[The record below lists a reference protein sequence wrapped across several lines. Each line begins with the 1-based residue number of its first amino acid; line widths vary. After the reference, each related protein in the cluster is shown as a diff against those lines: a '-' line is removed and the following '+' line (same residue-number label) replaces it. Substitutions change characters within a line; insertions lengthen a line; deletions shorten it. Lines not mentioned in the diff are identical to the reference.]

1 MTKVRERVRATRSP
15 FREILLL
22 AGIYLLYTGTRLA
35 ADDDFRIAIGHAKSI
50 LDFEKTFHIDIEA
63 SMNTALG
70 HVHALEIFASYWY
83 STSHY
88 LVTVI
93 TLVALY
99 RWRPESYGWLRTSLV
114 IATMI
119 ALAFYVL
126 YPAAPPRLY
135 GGYTDT
141 LANTAHLGWWSDHAS
156 APKGLG
162 TATNELAA
170 MPSMHVGWALW
181 CTIVMI
187 MLARHTWQRV
197 LAVSYTVIT
206 ALVVVTTANHWLLD
220 LIVGWAV
227 MLVAIAF
234 GRSYGGR
241 REPAAAERPLHGEA
255 LPG

>member
-1 MTKVRERVRATRSP
+1 
-15 FREILLL
+15 LLL

-35 ADDDFRIAIGHAKSI
+35 ANDDFRVAIGHARAI
-50 LDFEKTFHIDIEA
+50 LRFEKTFHINIEA
-63 SMNTALG
+63 SMNAALG
-70 HVHALEIFASYWY
+70 HVHALEILASYWY

-88 LVTVI
+88 LVTVL

-99 RWRPESYGWLRTSLV
+99 HWRPEAYGWMRTSLV

-141 LANTAHLGWWSDHAS
+141 LAVTAHVGWWSDHAS

-181 CTIVMI
+181 CTLAMI
-187 MLARHTWQRV
+187 MLSRYAWQRE
-197 LAVSYTVIT
+197 LAVAYSIIT

-220 LIVGWAV
+220 LLVGWAV
-227 MLVAIAF
+227 VLVALAF
-234 GRSYGGR
+234 ARSYAGW
-241 REPAAAERPLHGEA
+241 REPPGRALAGEA
-255 LPG
+255 LSS

>member
-1 MTKVRERVRATRSP
+1 
-15 FREILLL
+15 
-22 AGIYLLYTGTRLA
+22 
-35 ADDDFRIAIGHAKSI
+35 
-50 LDFEKTFHIDIEA
+50 
-63 SMNTALG
+63 
-70 HVHALEIFASYWY
+70 
-83 STSHY
+83 
-88 LVTVI
+88 
-93 TLVALY
+93 
-99 RWRPESYGWLRTSLV
+99 
-114 IATMI
+114 
-119 ALAFYVL
+119 
-126 YPAAPPRLY
+126 
-135 GGYTDT
+135 
-141 LANTAHLGWWSDHAS
+141 
-156 APKGLG
+156 
-162 TATNELAA
+162 